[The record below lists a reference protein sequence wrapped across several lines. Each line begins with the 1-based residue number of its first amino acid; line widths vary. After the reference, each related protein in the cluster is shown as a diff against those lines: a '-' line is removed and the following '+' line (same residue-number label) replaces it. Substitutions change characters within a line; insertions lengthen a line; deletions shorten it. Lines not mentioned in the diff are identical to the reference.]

1 MIKTERTAL
10 FYAAVI
16 SLGGFLFGFDAA
28 VISGV
33 VNFIT
38 PEFNL
43 NEWWVG
49 AVVSAP
55 SFAAIIAALTVGP
68 VADYVGRKKV
78 MLTLAMLYTISA
90 VASALAPDVITLLV
104 ARFIGGLAFGT
115 LMLAPIYIAELAP
128 ARLRGRMVSV
138 NQLNIVVGFS
148 AAYFAN

>member
-1 MIKTERTAL
+1 MIKTERNAL

-55 SFAAIIAALTVGP
+55 SLAAIIAALTVGP

-104 ARFIGGLAFGT
+104 A
-115 LMLAPIYIAELAP
+115 
-128 ARLRGRMVSV
+128 V
-138 NQLNIVVGFS
+138 NVPYVI
-148 AAYFAN
+148 